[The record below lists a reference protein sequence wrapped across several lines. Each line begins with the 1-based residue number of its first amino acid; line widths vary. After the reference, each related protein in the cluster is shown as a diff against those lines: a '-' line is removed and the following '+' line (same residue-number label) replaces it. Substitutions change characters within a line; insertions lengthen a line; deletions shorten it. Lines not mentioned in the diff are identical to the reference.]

1 MFFAEHFSFRPEKY
15 YRIFIMR
22 IAIIGGGLTGLVA
35 AYALSGEQEVDIF
48 EKMPFLGGCLS
59 SYSIDKYWI
68 ERYYHHCFSTD
79 VHLFALLET
88 LGLSEKLEW
97 KTGTTGYYAKKK
109 THPLNTLVEI
119 LRYPELSLI
128 DKARLG
134 YLTFTAKNADLKALD
149 DITAEWYII
158 EHLGENVY
166 NSFFE
171 PLLKS
176 KFGEK
181 RTKVS
186 AAWLMSRIAIRSN
199 RGVAGEHLGYING
212 GFHLLIDAL
221 EQEIERNG
229 GKIRKQQPVSSIA
242 YENGHWAVNDSC
254 YDTVISTIPPQV
266 LEKAGGPAMQPI
278 PYQGAACMTLAMD
291 RDVTQGIYWLNMKD
305 AAPYGAVVSHTNFI
319 EHKRY
324 GEHIV
329 YLASYFSGTVPA
341 NQDRRMLIDFCSRF
355 SIGPQEI
362 HWHKMAIDPL
372 AGPVYTTGYRS
383 LIPAYEQ
390 KGLYMAGM
398 FSLPNYPKRS
408 MEGSIRA
415 GLDVAACITERS
427 TYDGS

>member
-1 MFFAEHFSFRPEKY
+1 MK
-15 YRIFIMR
+15 IG
-22 IAIIGGGLTGLVA
+22 IIGGGLTGLVA
-35 AYALSGEQEVDIF
+35 AHALSGEHEVDLF

-59 SYSIDKYWI
+59 SYPINDYWI

-79 VHLFALLET
+79 THLFALIDQ
-88 LGLSEKLEW
+88 LGVSEKLEW

-109 THPLNTLVEI
+109 IYALNTPMEI
-119 LRYPELSLI
+119 LLYPELSIL
-128 DKARLG
+128 DKARLA
-134 YLTFTAKNADLKALD
+134 YLTLTAKKADLNALD
-149 DITAEWYII
+149 DIPADRYII

-166 NSFFE
+166 TSFFE

-176 KFGEK
+176 KFGEQRK
-181 RTKVS
+181 EVS

-199 RGVAGEHLGYING
+199 RGVSGEHLGYLKG

-221 EQEIERNG
+221 LQSIERKG
-229 GKIRKQQPVSSIA
+229 GKIRKQQPVSSIIQKKG
-242 YENGHWAVNDSC
+242 YWTINDSR
-254 YDTVISTIPPQV
+254 YDAVISTIPPQE

-291 RDVTQGIYWLNMKD
+291 REVTQGIYWLNMKD
-305 AAPYGAVVSHTNFI
+305 AAPYGAVVTHTNFI
-319 EHKRY
+319 AQERY

-341 NQDRRMLIDFCSRF
+341 QLDRRMLDDFCNRF
-355 SIGPQEI
+355 SVAPTEI

-390 KGLYMAGM
+390 KGLYLAGM
-398 FSLPNYPKRS
+398 FSQPNYPERS

-415 GLDVAACITERS
+415 GLDVTVCINERS
-427 TYDGS
+427 GHDGS

>member
-1 MFFAEHFSFRPEKY
+1 MK
-15 YRIFIMR
+15 

-35 AYALSGEQEVDIF
+35 ANALSERHEVDIF
-48 EKMPFLGGCLS
+48 EKMPFFGGCLS
-59 SYSIDKYWI
+59 SYPINDYWI

-79 VHLFALLET
+79 THLFALIDK

-109 THPLNTLVEI
+109 IYALNTPREI
-119 LRYPELSLI
+119 LLYPELSI
-128 DKARLG
+128 VDKAKLA
-134 YLTFTAKNADLKALD
+134 YLTLTAKKADLTALD
-149 DITAEWYII
+149 NIPAEQYII

-166 NSFFE
+166 TSFFE

-176 KFGEK
+176 KFGEQRK
-181 RTKVS
+181 QVS

-199 RGVAGEHLGYING
+199 RGVYGEHLGYLNG

-221 EQEIERNG
+221 LQSIERNG
-229 GKIRKQQPVSSIA
+229 GKIRKQQPVSSISQK
-242 YENGHWAVNDSC
+242 NGSWTVNDNR
-254 YDTVISTIPPQV
+254 YDAVISTIPPQE
-266 LEKAGGPAMQPI
+266 LEKVGGPTMQPI

-291 RDVTQGIYWLNMKD
+291 REVTQGIYWLNMKD
-305 AAPYGAVVSHTNFI
+305 AAPYGAVVTHTNFI
-319 EHKRY
+319 AKERY

-329 YLASYFSGTVPA
+329 YLASYFSGTVPT
-341 NQDRRMLIDFCSRF
+341 QLDRRILDDFCNRF
-355 SIGPQEI
+355 SVAPKEI

-390 KGLYMAGM
+390 KGLYLAGM
-398 FSLPNYPKRS
+398 FSQPNYPERS

-415 GLDVAACITERS
+415 GQDVATCINERS
-427 TYDGS
+427 GHDGS